1 MFKIKKKIHGET
13 KPDWVVCVLYK
24 IPPRVYDWQESH
36 AACMSKRLRVYT
48 IVDFSFI
55 RTFAPSF

>member
-1 MFKIKKKIHGET
+1 MFKIKKKIHSET

-36 AACMSKRLRVYT
+36 AACMKHL
-48 IVDFSFI
+48 IVIKDI
-55 RTFAPSF
+55 MAWW

>member
-1 MFKIKKKIHGET
+1 MTIISIIIG
-13 KPDWVVCVLYK
+13 
-24 IPPRVYDWQESH
+24 
-36 AACMSKRLRVYT
+36 KRLRVYT